1 MICQYRPPD
10 VIALYFVFSKLTFR
24 DKVKNVNNFERD
36 QILNW
41 NAAEL
46 FQYFSYRY
54 LNDKRLLCHR
64 TAKRRDKQS
73 LWLIV

>member
-36 QILNW
+36 Q
-41 NAAEL
+41 
-46 FQYFSYRY
+46 
-54 LNDKRLLCHR
+54 LLTGMPQNCFNIF
-64 TAKRRDKQS
+64 
-73 LWLIV
+73 LIGI